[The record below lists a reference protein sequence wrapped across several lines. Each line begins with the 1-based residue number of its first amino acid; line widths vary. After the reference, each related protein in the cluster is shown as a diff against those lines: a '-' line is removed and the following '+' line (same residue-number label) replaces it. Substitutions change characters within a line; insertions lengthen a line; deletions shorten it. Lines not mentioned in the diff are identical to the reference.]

1 MCKRPVYV
9 WVKCTFLTAV
19 KGLWLWPPLWT
30 YMNVERTDAVPSALS
45 ISTSLTFCR
54 PYKDQRDVS
63 LHRSSHQGRR
73 SSKIS
78 RSRRIC
84 KTCQSSSFISKT
96 CAVLERLT
104 WEQNNWCQ
112 ITQECLSKSNYW
124 KSIMKFSP
132 INHDKRYQVSAQKLH
147 PPRGGCHKQRWCIEP
162 QDSLELWTISSK
174 YNIKHT
180 RKDCTLFCIIH
191 HAILMA

>member
-1 MCKRPVYV
+1 
-9 WVKCTFLTAV
+9 
-19 KGLWLWPPLWT
+19 
-30 YMNVERTDAVPSALS
+30 MNVKRADARPSALS
-45 ISTSLTFCR
+45 ISTTLTSCMA
-54 PYKDQRDVS
+54 YQEQNDVS
-63 LHRSSHQGRR
+63 LHRSLCQGCR
-73 SSKIS
+73 SSKLS
-78 RSRRIC
+78 WSRRIC
-84 KTCQSSSFISKT
+84 KTRQVSSSFTSKT
-96 CAVLERLT
+96 CAVLESLT

-180 RKDCTLFCIIH
+180 RKECTLFCIIH